1 MNDVKRKTFAG
12 VALLLAAV
20 VVAAGCGGKT
30 TKQDAG
36 GDAFTDA
43 DAVDVTGDGDAVA
56 DPVGEDAPVDGV
68 TDQPGDQ
75 AGDQPGDAAEDAPG
89 EEVAPPTVQP
99 FETESAGGAVLTSAN
114 YKMELFVAP
123 ARPVG
128 STSSASYKMKLGP
141 GGVRSPK

>member
-36 GDAFTDA
+36 GDAFADA
-43 DAVDVTGDGDAVA
+43 DAVDVTGDGDAAA
-56 DPVGEDAPVDGV
+56 DPAGEDAPADGV
-68 TDQPGDQ
+68 TDQ
-75 AGDQPGDAAEDAPG
+75 AGDTPGDATEDAPG